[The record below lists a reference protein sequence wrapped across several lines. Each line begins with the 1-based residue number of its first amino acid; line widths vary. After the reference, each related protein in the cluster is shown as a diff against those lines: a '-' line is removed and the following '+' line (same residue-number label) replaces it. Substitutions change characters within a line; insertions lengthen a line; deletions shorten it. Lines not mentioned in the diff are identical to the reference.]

1 MKWKWLKKKQ
11 KEITE
16 SIVGTAEDVLKSR
29 SHSIVS
35 NGQEKLSKLFPTI
48 ALGILA
54 WEVLGGGPSS
64 AGYLKEGIKEARN
77 FTVYIG
83 SVKVTLH

>member
-1 MKWKWLKKKQ
+1 MKWLKRKQ

-16 SIVGTAEDVLKSR
+16 SIVETAASALKTR
-29 SHSIVS
+29 SQSIVS
-35 NGQEKLSKLFPTI
+35 NGQEKLSKLCPTVL
-48 ALGILA
+48 LGILA

-64 AGYLKEGIKEARN
+64 AGYLKDTVKEAKN

-83 SVKVTLH
+83 SVNVTLH